1 MFASGKPLPGIA
13 QPNFSRAG
21 LSILR
26 AWYGAFVVSSLA
38 VLVLTLVV
46 VVSTIGVVV
55 RPGYRSA
62 AELNRG
68 AGILPR
74 CPALQW
80 AWAGPILYLSRF
92 SSFRPR
98 AVASLTDMV
107 FYSTSKILNKMEEE

>member
-74 CPALQW
+74 CPAL
-80 AWAGPILYLSRF
+80 SRF